1 MKKIVSLCL
10 IVFAL
15 VYSQYVLAQEPKK
28 EIKADSTKKEK
39 AKKKKDLP
47 LEIARRIPLKTNEGS
62 WMSLDVSPDGKTIAF
77 DFLGD
82 IFTMPITGGKPVQF
96 TKGMSFDSHPKFS
109 PDGTKLLFISDRSG
123 GENIWWFNLDKKD
136 SLQVT
141 KGNNEH
147 YQSAEWTPDGT
158 YIVASRGIR
167 NLKLWMFHKEG
178 GSGAQLISKPDN
190 LKTVEPAFGNDGRFV
205 WFAHRTGAWNYN
217 AQLPQYQ
224 ISTYDRDNGEIE
236 RKTQRYGS
244 AFTPTLS
251 PDGKWLVYGTRHN
264 DQTGLILRDIK
275 SGDEKWLAY
284 PVQRDEQESIA
295 PLGVLPAMSF
305 TPDSKEV
312 VASYGGKFYRI
323 PVAGGDA
330 INIPFEMETEFLVGP
345 RVDFKYPIKDDK
357 DMIATQIR
365 DAVVSPDGKQVALTV
380 LNRLYLYDIQ
390 KATYK
395 RITSNNF
402 TEAQPTWSP
411 DGSQLAWVTWENNAG
426 HVYKLN
432 LKLKDAKPVRL
443 TTVAGLYTEPVWSYQ
458 GNKIVF
464 FRGAAQTFK
473 DADSPFFQGAQEDL
487 VWISGDGGPLNF
499 IAKAK
504 GRSNPHF
511 TKSEDRIYLYNGQK
525 GLLSIRWDGTD
536 EKAHLKVTGIT
547 VYGSVLMA
555 DNCML
560 NESEMEPAQEPSI
573 ADVIKIAPEGDKA
586 LAQIN
591 NEIYVITIPK
601 TGGDTPKV
609 SVAEAEKAQFP
620 SRKLTKLGGEFASW
634 SSNAKTVYFTLGNAF
649 FTYNLDSAKT
659 KDDALKKKKAAEEKA
674 KELEEA
680 KGDKKDENLP
690 AGKAGKDDKKDDK
703 KDEKKD
709 EGYKPTEV
717 RIKVTVQKDVPQG
730 KILLQ
735 NARIVTMKG
744 DEVIES
750 GDVLIENARIKQ
762 VGAAGSI
769 AVDGSV
775 QKIDLKGKT
784 IVPGFVDTHSHMW
797 PAWGIHKNQVWMY
810 AANLAYG
817 VTTTRDPQTAT
828 TDVLTYGDMVET
840 GQIIGPRIYST
851 GPGVGFWA
859 YNIKDFDQA
868 KDILK
873 QYSEYYN
880 TKTIKMYLT
889 GNRQHRQWII
899 QAAKEQSLMPTT
911 EGGLDFK
918 LNMTNLI
925 DGYPGHEHALPI
937 YPLYKDVATSIAEAK
952 MTYTPT
958 LLVAY
963 GGPWAENFY
972 FATEN
977 VNGDPKLNHF
987 TAKSELDEKSRRRP
1001 GWFMKEEHVFEDHA
1015 KFVNDLVK
1023 AGGNAGVGSH
1033 GQLQGLGYHWELWS
1047 VASGG
1052 MRNIDALKV
1061 ATIHGARAIGLD
1073 TDIGSIEA
1081 GKLAD
1086 LIILDKNPLENL
1098 RNTNSVNQVMKN
1110 GRLYD
1115 GNTLDEVY
1123 PTVRKAPNFAKDQAV
1138 PVGVPGIK

>member
-1 MKKIVSLCL
+1 
-10 IVFAL
+10 
-15 VYSQYVLAQEPKK
+15 VLAQEPKK

-244 AFTPTLS
+244 AFSPTLS

-264 DQTGLILRDIK
+264 DQTGLILREIK

-464 FRGAAQTFK
+464 FRGATQTFK

-487 VWISGDGGPLNF
+487 IWISSDGGPLNF

-536 EKAHLKVTGIT
+536 EKAHLRVTGIT

-609 SVAEAEKAQFP
+609 SVAEADKAQFP

-659 KDDALKKKKAAEEKA
+659 KEDALKKKKAAEEKA

-750 GDVLIENARIKQ
+750 GDVLIENARITQ

-775 QKIDLKGKT
+775 QKMDLKGKT

-859 YNIKDFDQA
+859 YNIKDLDQA

-972 FATEN
+972 YATEN

>member
-244 AFTPTLS
+244 AFSPTLS

-264 DQTGLILRDIK
+264 DQTGLILREIK

-464 FRGAAQTFK
+464 FRGATQTFK

-487 VWISGDGGPLNF
+487 IWISSDGGPLNF

-511 TKSEDRIYLYNGQK
+511 TKSEDRIYLYHGQK

-536 EKAHLKVTGIT
+536 EKAHLRVTGIT

-609 SVAEAEKAQFP
+609 SVAEADKAQFP

-659 KDDALKKKKAAEEKA
+659 KEDALKKKKAAEEKA

-750 GDVLIENARIKQ
+750 GDVLIENARITQ

-775 QKIDLKGKT
+775 QKMDLKGKT

-859 YNIKDFDQA
+859 YNIKDLDQA

-972 FATEN
+972 YATEN